1 MVVESTMTN
10 PAGITLKQR
19 LLSGG
24 KWVVI
29 GKFVTAGSTFL
40 LTMVLAR
47 LLDENELGT
56 YYLAYKL
63 IWLSSML
70 ALLGLPQTAVRLIAE
85 SIGKSQ
91 PGRARSAVHKT
102 YSLAV
107 LGVLIVASSIS
118 LGGGSWLA
126 RIANQPLL
134 ATVMWVVGLWA
145 AFHSLQILTSE
156 IFRGFQ
162 DLRLAT
168 IFGGAITGAI
178 TATTL
183 IIIWWMGLTISLP
196 QVLLVIVGA
205 AMLSLCLGLVL
216 LRRKVVTLGPRSPL
230 AWNTIL
236 GISVPLWINL
246 LMAYGLAQ
254 SDLLIL
260 GLFRGARDVAVYG
273 NATTLVSLVLM
284 SLMLVNLVV
293 PPFIAELHAKRE
305 HRRLERMLRL
315 TATLAGLP
323 AFAILTTFLIFGS
336 QILGFAYG
344 EEYASGGIYLAIL
357 SIGRLAVVFMGSCG
371 MTLSMTGH
379 QTTLMRIT
387 IITSVLTIAASFL
400 VAGKYGGVGL
410 ASTTTAGL
418 CIQSLWLL
426 FSVRRLTG
434 MWTHMS
440 VPRLADI
447 KQVLGSRGSNG

>member
-1 MVVESTMTN
+1 MANSAER
-10 PAGITLKQR
+10 TLKQR

-47 LLDENELGT
+47 LLDESELGT

-70 ALLGLPQTAVRLIAE
+70 ALMGLPQTAVRLIAE
-85 SIGKSQ
+85 SIGKTQ
-91 PGRARSAVHKT
+91 PGRARSAVHKA
-102 YSLAV
+102 YGLAI
-107 LGVLIVASSIS
+107 LGVLIVAGGLS
-118 LGGGSWLA
+118 LGGGRWLA
-126 RIANQPLL
+126 LAANQPLL
-134 ATVMWVVGLWA
+134 AGIMWVVGIWA
-145 AFHSLQILTSE
+145 AFHSLQVLTSE

-168 IFGGAITGAI
+168 IFGGAISGAI
-178 TATTL
+178 TVATL
-183 IIIWWMGLTISLP
+183 IAIWFMGVSISLP
-196 QVLLVIVGA
+196 MVLLVIIGA
-205 AMLSLCLGLVL
+205 AVLSLALGLLL
-216 LRRKVVTLGPRSPL
+216 LRRKVVRLGPRTPL
-230 AWNTIL
+230 AWKTIL
-236 GISVPLWINL
+236 GISVPLWINVM
-246 LMAYGLAQ
+246 MAYGLSQ

-260 GLFRGARDVAVYG
+260 GLFRGAREVAVYG

-293 PPFIAELHAKRE
+293 PPFIAELHAKGE

-323 AFAILTTFLIFGS
+323 ALVILTTFLLFGS

-344 EEYASGGIYLAIL
+344 AEYAAGGIYLAIL
-357 SIGRLAVVFMGSCG
+357 SLGRLAVVFMGSCA

-387 IITSVLTIAASFL
+387 IITSVLTIAASLL
-400 VAGKYGGVGL
+400 VAREYGGVGL
-410 ASTTTAGL
+410 ATTTTAGL
-418 CIQSLWLL
+418 CVQSLWLL

-440 VPRLADI
+440 IPRLDDV
-447 KQVLGSRGSNG
+447 KQALGFGKNAG